1 MVTHEYVVMC
11 HNARGAIGG
20 ALTSAGDDA
29 ILRCVTIRVS
39 TCASDVAVEAGA
51 AGIVGGRCAGPR
63 GPRDGERPR
72 RHRPASSSEE
82 AAMSEE
88 AESRGRTP
96 ACASCVAQP
105 ANSHDWLDT
114 HPVGLPDGPSGQS
127 RCRNERS
134 PSVCVKTNDCV
145 ESHATS
151 CLANR
156 RNGLTTRPIYHMT
169 TLLEMTDRLD
179 KRPVPLWKRRRITLE
194 VSRTVHPIRLAP
206 DAATMCDQPSGPVTG
221 TSSGIATEHSGTMAD
236 NPLNR
241 PTDRPFTRQAVRPPN
256 RRAMAGASRRCK
268 RCGLHR
274 F

>member
-1 MVTHEYVVMC
+1 
-11 HNARGAIGG
+11 
-20 ALTSAGDDA
+20 
-29 ILRCVTIRVS
+29 
-39 TCASDVAVEAGA
+39 
-51 AGIVGGRCAGPR
+51 
-63 GPRDGERPR
+63 
-72 RHRPASSSEE
+72 
-82 AAMSEE
+82 MSEE

-114 HPVGLPDGPSGQS
+114 HPVGLPDGPSYQS

-179 KRPVPLWKRRRITLE
+179 KRPVPLWKRRRITLGF
-194 VSRTVHPIRLAP
+194 SRTVHPIRRAP

-221 TSSGIATEHSGTMAD
+221 TSSGIATEKSETMVDNSSQPPDRSTIHATGRPSAQPSGDGGGKPPVQTVRVA
-236 NPLNR
+236 
-241 PTDRPFTRQAVRPPN
+241 PFVMKLVRLSSVFML
-256 RRAMAGASRRCK
+256 AMR
-268 RCGLHR
+268 
-274 F
+274 